1 MSINIGKTLFSKSAT
16 VGEMHTRHRGR
27 MSRWSALSREL
38 VTAEEEDRRIERVV
52 SESVQRCRT
61 SIWISIEGI
70 ESCEGV
76 TKRTWG
82 SHETYLQESAEIRG
96 GIKGII
102 SQSQELIISESRKVK
117 VKCRAIRIAH
127 LGGFQQALAPR
138 RRRRSP
144 RRSARPPPCSGKR

>member
-16 VGEMHTRHRGR
+16 VDEMHTRHRGR
-27 MSRWSALSREL
+27 MSRWPALSREL

-76 TKRTWG
+76 PPNVPGGPTKRT
-82 SHETYLQESAEIRG
+82 YRN
-96 GIKGII
+96 
-102 SQSQELIISESRKVK
+102 
-117 VKCRAIRIAH
+117 
-127 LGGFQQALAPR
+127 
-138 RRRRSP
+138 P
-144 RRSARPPPCSGKR
+144 RRSEEGLGESFPRVRSK